1 MKGSAKKC
9 GIVGDMLVS
18 VAAVMGTVH
27 LVLRFA
33 SWIFFFFFTNANV
46 SEVHGNVCHLCN
58 GRFVI
63 GGFVVGTISAQLHA
77 TGMICYCDFP

>member
-9 GIVGDMLVS
+9 GTVGDMLVS

-27 LVLRFA
+27 LVLRF
-33 SWIFFFFFTNANV
+33 
-46 SEVHGNVCHLCN
+46 
-58 GRFVI
+58 VI

-77 TGMICYCDFP
+77 TEVLVLHAL

>member
-33 SWIFFFFFTNANV
+33 SWIFFFFLLMLMFRKSMEMYVTYAMAD
-46 SEVHGNVCHLCN
+46 L
-58 GRFVI
+58 
-63 GGFVVGTISAQLHA
+63 
-77 TGMICYCDFP
+77 